1 MRSIPGIGMEMSIA
15 HLSVWVFKIL
25 AILTILAATAF
36 VAITLRSGLIDSA
49 PLVILLGAAAT
60 ALMLTFSFGGIF
72 MLATMMKLLERIDA
86 RLANMHAIA
95 PAPRAEPKL

>member
-15 HLSVWVFKIL
+15 HLSVWVFKVLALLCLIAIAAAVVVGLKAGGVEHAPL
-25 AILTILAATAF
+25 AILLGTVAAILT
-36 VAITLRSGLIDSA
+36 
-49 PLVILLGAAAT
+49 
-60 ALMLTFSFGGIF
+60 LTFAFGGIF

-95 PAPRAEPKL
+95 PVARAEPKL